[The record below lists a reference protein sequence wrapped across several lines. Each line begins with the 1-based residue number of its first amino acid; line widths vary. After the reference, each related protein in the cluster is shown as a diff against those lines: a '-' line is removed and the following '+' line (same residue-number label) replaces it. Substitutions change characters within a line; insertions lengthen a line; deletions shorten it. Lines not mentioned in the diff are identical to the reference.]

1 MTTRTIT
8 EYAQLLWGLSLL
20 FVLTRS
26 FLDLRG
32 GVWLWA
38 MTLVAVIVLASTTV
52 WLTADYVRNRRRPP
66 SL

>member
-1 MTTRTIT
+1 MTTRAIT

-20 FVLTRS
+20 FILTRS

-32 GVWLWA
+32 GVWLG

-52 WLTADYVRNRRRPP
+52 WLTADYVRNGRRRP